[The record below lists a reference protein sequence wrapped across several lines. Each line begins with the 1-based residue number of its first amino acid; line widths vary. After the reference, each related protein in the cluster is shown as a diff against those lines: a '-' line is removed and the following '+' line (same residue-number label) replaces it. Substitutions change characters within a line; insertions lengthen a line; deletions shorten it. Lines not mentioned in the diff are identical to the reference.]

1 MTALLLNEDAVMDA
15 AWRDLRAKYE
25 AAYAAVVQGNP
36 EPFKAIWS
44 RDSDVVLFGALDGFE
59 RGWDEIGPRFDWVST
74 QVVAEDVRVENLLTR
89 IDGDLAVTV
98 DFEHTLRIVEGKKIP
113 RTLRVTQAYRRENGE
128 WRIFHR
134 HGSELRPV
142 VGR

>member
-1 MTALLLNEDAVMDA
+1 MDQ
-15 AWRDLRAKYE
+15 AWRDSYGKYQ
-25 AAYAAVVQGNP
+25 AAYAAVVAGNP
-36 EPFKAIWS
+36 EPFKALWS
-44 RDSDVVLFGALDGFE
+44 RADDPVLFGALEGFE
-59 RGWDEIGPRFDWVST
+59 RGWAEIGPRFDWVST

-98 DFEHTLRIVEGKKIP
+98 DFEHTFRIIDGQRVP
-113 RTLRVTQAYRRENGE
+113 RTLRVTQAWRREDGV

-134 HGSELRPV
+134 HGSELKPV

>member
-1 MTALLLNEDAVMDA
+1 MDD
-15 AWRDLRAKYE
+15 AWRRVRVQYE

-44 RDSDVVLFGALDGFE
+44 READTVLFGALDGFE
-59 RGWDEIGPRFDWVST
+59 RGWDEICPRFDWVST
-74 QVVAEDVRVENLLTR
+74 QVVAVDVRVENLSTR

-98 DFEHTLRIVEGKKIP
+98 DFEHTYRIINGQRVP
-113 RTLRVTQAYRRENGE
+113 RTLRVTQAYRKEAGE

-134 HGSELRPV
+134 HGSVLKPV
-142 VGR
+142 VKT